1 MGVSVAADDR
11 IQVLNEV
18 ATLVRSCGRC
28 ELCRGRTN
36 AVPGHGNLN
45 AEIMLIG
52 EAPGQHED
60 RQGLPFIGASGQFL
74 NHLLGTIELSRE
86 DVFITNI
93 VKCRPPGNRDP
104 LPDEI
109 AACGSYLDTQIDAID
124 PLMIVTLGRFSM
136 SKWFPTERIS
146 RIHGQPRRFGNRV
159 VVPMYHPAAALHQA
173 SLRST
178 IEADFERLPRILA
191 QAREDLA
198 PAEEEAAPINQM
210 KLF

>member
-1 MGVSVAADDR
+1 MF
-11 IQVLNEV
+11 
-18 ATLVRSCGRC
+18 
-28 ELCRGRTN
+28 
-36 AVPGHGNLN
+36 
-45 AEIMLIG
+45 IG
-52 EAPGQHED
+52 EAPGQNED

-74 NHLLGTIELSRE
+74 THLLSTIELSRD

-109 AACGSYLDTQIDAID
+109 AACSSYLDTQIEAID

-136 SKWFPTERIS
+136 SKWFPNERIS
-146 RIHGQPRRFGNRV
+146 RIHGQPRTFGNRV

-191 QAREDLA
+191 QAREQLA
-198 PAEEEAAPINQM
+198 SDEKPPDPAAQM
-210 KLF
+210 RLF

>member
-1 MGVSVAADDR
+1 MRVME
-11 IQVLNEV
+11 EV

-36 AVPGHGNLN
+36 AVPGAGDIQT
-45 AEIMLIG
+45 EIMFIG
-52 EAPGQHED
+52 EAPGQNED
-60 RQGLPFIGASGQFL
+60 REGLPFIGASGKFL
-74 NHLLGTIELSRE
+74 DQLLESIELKRD

-109 AACGSYLDTQIDAID
+109 AACSSYLDTQIDAIN
-124 PLMIVTLGRFSM
+124 PMMIVTLGRFSM
-136 SKWFPTERIS
+136 SKWFPNERIS
-146 RIHGQPRRFGNRV
+146 RIHGQARTIDKRV

-173 SLRST
+173 SLRAT

-191 QAREDLA
+191 AAREQLSSANGDPD
-198 PAEEEAAPINQM
+198 PANQM
-210 KLF
+210 RLF